1 MNEQQIIAGTARDGK
16 AGAPLAGQRALV
28 IEDEGLVSV
37 LIEDI
42 LLDSGCAIAGT
53 ASSLAEALDKV
64 ETLAF
69 DFAIVDVNLNGLQ
82 SAPVA
87 EALVERGVPFVLA
100 TGYGAT
106 SCCAC
111 TRTPAAPPAKLCGP
125 APFASCASARRCC
138 AGGEPLPL
146 DPLRSP

>member
-1 MNEQQIIAGTARDGK
+1 MNEQQIIAGTARDSK

-42 LLDSGCAIAGT
+42 LLDSGCDIAGT

-106 SCCAC
+106 GLSESFPGVPTLQKPFLGHELEQAL
-111 TRTPAAPPAKLCGP
+111 RTMLKL
-125 APFASCASARRCC
+125 
-138 AGGEPLPL
+138 
-146 DPLRSP
+146 

>member
-1 MNEQQIIAGTARDGK
+1 MGQQQIIDGPNGNGK
-16 AGAPLAGQRALV
+16 AAAPLAGRRALV
-28 IEDEGLVSV
+28 VEDEGLVSV

-42 LLDSGCAIAGT
+42 LIDSGCDIAGT

-64 ETLAF
+64 TSLEF

-87 EALVERGVPFVLA
+87 EALVERGLPFVLA

-106 SCCAC
+106 GLSEAFPGVPTLQKPFLGHELEQALC
-111 TRTPAAPPAKLCGP
+111 TMLKL
-125 APFASCASARRCC
+125 
-138 AGGEPLPL
+138 
-146 DPLRSP
+146 

>member
-42 LLDSGCAIAGT
+42 LLDSGCDIAGT

-106 SCCAC
+106 GLSESFPGVPTLQKPFLGHELEQAL
-111 TRTPAAPPAKLCGP
+111 RTMLKL
-125 APFASCASARRCC
+125 
-138 AGGEPLPL
+138 
-146 DPLRSP
+146 

>member
-1 MNEQQIIAGTARDGK
+1 MNQHQIIAGTARDGK

-42 LLDSGCAIAGT
+42 LLDSGCDIAGT

-87 EALVERGVPFVLA
+87 VALAERGVPFVLA

-106 SCCAC
+106 GLSESFPDVPTLQKPFLGHQLEQALC
-111 TRTPAAPPAKLCGP
+111 TMLKL
-125 APFASCASARRCC
+125 
-138 AGGEPLPL
+138 
-146 DPLRSP
+146 

>member
-1 MNEQQIIAGTARDGK
+1 MTQQQIVAGRARDAK

-28 IEDEGLVSV
+28 VEDEGLVSV

-42 LLDSGCAIAGT
+42 LLDSGCDIAGT

-87 EALVERGVPFVLA
+87 EALIERGIPFVLA
-100 TGYGAT
+100 TGYGT
-106 SCCAC
+106 TGLSKSF
-111 TRTPAAPPAKLCGP
+111 PGVPMLQK
-125 APFASCASARRCC
+125 PFLGAELEQTL
-138 AGGEPLPL
+138 GTMLKP
-146 DPLRSP
+146 

>member
-1 MNEQQIIAGTARDGK
+1 MNEQPIIAGPAGGGK
-16 AGAPLAGQRALV
+16 AKAPLAGQRALV

-42 LLDSGCAIAGT
+42 LLDSGCDIAGT
-53 ASSLAEALDKV
+53 ASSVAEALDKV
-64 ETLAF
+64 ETLTF

-87 EALVERGVPFVLA
+87 EALVERGLPFVLA

-106 SCCAC
+106 GLSEAFPGVPTLQKPFLGHELEQALCAML
-111 TRTPAAPPAKLCGP
+111 KL
-125 APFASCASARRCC
+125 
-138 AGGEPLPL
+138 
-146 DPLRSP
+146 

>member
-1 MNEQQIIAGTARDGK
+1 MTQQQIVAGRARGAK

-28 IEDEGLVSV
+28 VEDEGLVSV

-42 LLDSGCAIAGT
+42 LLDSGCDIAGT
-53 ASSLAEALDKV
+53 ASSLPEALDKV

-87 EALVERGVPFVLA
+87 EALIERGIPFVLA
-100 TGYGAT
+100 TGYGT
-106 SCCAC
+106 TGLSKSF
-111 TRTPAAPPAKLCGP
+111 PGVPMLQK
-125 APFASCASARRCC
+125 PFLGAELEQTL
-138 AGGEPLPL
+138 GTMLKP
-146 DPLRSP
+146 

>member
-1 MNEQQIIAGTARDGK
+1 MTQQQIVAGRARGAK

-28 IEDEGLVSV
+28 VEDEGLVSV

-42 LLDSGCAIAGT
+42 LLDSGCDIAGT

-87 EALVERGVPFVLA
+87 EALIERGIPFVLA
-100 TGYGAT
+100 TGYGT
-106 SCCAC
+106 TGLSKSF
-111 TRTPAAPPAKLCGP
+111 PGVPMLQK
-125 APFASCASARRCC
+125 PFLGAELEQTL
-138 AGGEPLPL
+138 GTMLKP
-146 DPLRSP
+146 

>member
-1 MNEQQIIAGTARDGK
+1 MGQQQMAGSAHGAK
-16 AGAPLAGQRALV
+16 AAMPLAGQRALV

-53 ASSLAEALDKV
+53 ASSLADALNKV

-106 SCCAC
+106 GLSESYPDVPTLQKPFLGHQLEQALCAML
-111 TRTPAAPPAKLCGP
+111 KL
-125 APFASCASARRCC
+125 
-138 AGGEPLPL
+138 
-146 DPLRSP
+146 

>member
-1 MNEQQIIAGTARDGK
+1 
-16 AGAPLAGQRALV
+16 LV

-42 LLDSGCAIAGT
+42 LLDSGCNIAGT

-87 EALVERGVPFVLA
+87 QALVERGLPFVLA

-106 SCCAC
+106 GLSEAFPGVPTLQKPFLGHELEQALC
-111 TRTPAAPPAKLCGP
+111 TMLKL
-125 APFASCASARRCC
+125 
-138 AGGEPLPL
+138 
-146 DPLRSP
+146 

>member
-1 MNEQQIIAGTARDGK
+1 MNEQPIIAGAAQDGK
-16 AGAPLAGQRALV
+16 ARAPLAGQRALV

-42 LLDSGCAIAGT
+42 LVDSGCDIAGT

-87 EALVERGVPFVLA
+87 EALVERGLPFVLA

-106 SCCAC
+106 GLSEAFPGVPRLQKPFLGRELEQALCAMLK
-111 TRTPAAPPAKLCGP
+111 R
-125 APFASCASARRCC
+125 
-138 AGGEPLPL
+138 
-146 DPLRSP
+146 

>member
-1 MNEQQIIAGTARDGK
+1 MNEQPIVAGPAGGK
-16 AGAPLAGQRALV
+16 AKAPLAGQRALV
-28 IEDEGLVSV
+28 VEDEGLVSV

-42 LLDSGCAIAGT
+42 LLDSGCDIAGT

-87 EALVERGVPFVLA
+87 EALVERGLPFVLA

-106 SCCAC
+106 GLSESFPGVPTLQKPFLGHELEQA
-111 TRTPAAPPAKLCGP
+111 LCKMLK
-125 APFASCASARRCC
+125 R
-138 AGGEPLPL
+138 
-146 DPLRSP
+146 